1 MGNVNKILIAIDDS
15 EVSMKAV
22 TYVAQMVRG
31 RETTHI
37 YLFHVLPPIPPR
49 LLEFGGAEDPQK
61 EQILSAELKAAQA
74 EWIEKSK
81 GAARLLIKRAQ
92 TILGDH
98 GVPQNHISTH
108 FSSSIH
114 KPNVVRE
121 VLEAAKQW
129 HCGTVVVGRHRLPWV
144 QDLFHHH
151 TGEELVEKSREF
163 SVWVV
168 E

>member
-1 MGNVNKILIAIDDS
+1 MGRTNKTLIAIDDS
-15 EVSMKAV
+15 EASMKAV
-22 TYVAQMVRG
+22 PSVAQMVRG

-61 EQILSAELKAAQA
+61 EQMLSAELKTAQA
-74 EWIEKSK
+74 EWLEKVK
-81 GAARLLIKRAQ
+81 DAARLLIKGAQ

-98 GVPQNHISTH
+98 WVPQNHISTH
-108 FSSSIH
+108 LSSSIH
-114 KPNVVRE
+114 KSNVVRE

-129 HCGTVVVGRHRLPWV
+129 HCRTVVMGRHRLPWV
-144 QDLFHHH
+144 QELFHHH
-151 TGEELVEKSREF
+151 TGEEFVEKGREF

>member
-1 MGNVNKILIAIDDS
+1 MGRTNKILIAVDDS
-15 EVSMKAV
+15 EASMKAV

-31 RETTHI
+31 REPI
-37 YLFHVLPPIPPR
+37 QICLFRVLPPVPPR

-61 EQILSAELKAAQA
+61 EQTLSAELKTAQA
-74 EWIEKSK
+74 EWIEKAK
-81 GAARLLIKRAQ
+81 KAAQLSLKTAQ
-92 TILGDH
+92 TILRDH
-98 GVPQNHISTH
+98 GVSQHHISTH

-121 VLEAAKQW
+121 VLEAATQW

-144 QDLFHHH
+144 EEFFHRH
-151 TGEELVEKSREF
+151 TGEKLVEKGQEF